1 MKIGI
6 ILVCFF
12 TIGYLYFYNRD
23 INKKTEK
30 RIDDVIR
37 IMTLEGA
44 MHDRVKLKKVIKKL
58 YGYDYEA
65 PAVSVYSTEQLKKAV
80 VSYDELLFITHSE
93 KGVIK
98 SFYILNTLTG
108 ETIELT
114 SNKVVPK

>member
-6 ILVCFF
+6 ILLCFF
-12 TIGYLYFYNRD
+12 VMGCSFFNNQDLKLKKK
-23 INKKTEK
+23 INE
-30 RIDDVIR
+30 VIN
-37 IMTLEGA
+37 ILVLEGA
-44 MHDRVKLKKVIKKL
+44 MHDRAKLKKVIKKL

-80 VSYDELLFITHSE
+80 VTYDELLFIVHSE
-93 KGVIK
+93 EGVIE

-114 SNKVVPK
+114 AKKIGLEK